1 MRSLYTSVTLRLGDL
16 TLHGERDVTSFM
28 RTSRDPELL
37 LWAWISWRDALG
49 PPLRP
54 LFARTVEV
62 ANVAARRGGYPD
74 MGTAW
79 QDELDF
85 SPEEDVRTLV
95 EDLYNEVAPLYTLL
109 HARVRHSLAEQY
121 GGKVV
126 DVRQP
131 IPAHLLG
138 DLWGQ
143 NWISLIDIIL
153 REHGSLSTAAKSKED
168 NKTVREMVK
177 FWSESILG
185 DSEAPRNT
193 TCHPRSLDMFSP
205 GDYRCLVVELM
216 IMCNIQGEE
225 GQAVAYHELG
235 HIYYFQS
242 YSHQPTIFRDGANS
256 AFHETIGDTVQLS
269 AMAPACQD
277 RSKVNSYQESPQM
290 EANRRDKSSENLSSS
305 ELRHL
310 LTLALQKLPLFAFAR
325 VMDEWR
331 WGVFRG
337 ERHSPEIIS
346 TSWAEHQHC
355 RAYDSESVIP
365 EQDYNKWWWRLTL
378 QYQGL
383 APPSPRSERHFD
395 PAAKFHLAD
404 NIPFIRYFVA
414 VVAQF
419 QLHQALCET
428 SQGKVHIGGRLHTC
442 CIKGSTEAGRQLR
455 WVLSQGA
462 STSWQEILEAVT
474 GSRNLEASHLRS
486 YFSPLTSWLEREVVR
501 LNLTLGCPPSAPSPQ
516 ALRAIHNPFSFVFID
531 EKREPITAVIG

>member
-1 MRSLYTSVTLRLGDL
+1 MRSLYNSVTLSRGAL
-16 TLHGERDVTSFM
+16 TLRGERDVTSFM
-28 RTSRDPELL
+28 RSSRDPELL
-37 LWAWISWRDALG
+37 LWAWTSWRDVVG

-62 ANVAARRGGYPD
+62 ANVAARRGGYSD
-74 MGTAW
+74 MGAAW
-79 QDELDF
+79 QDELEF
-85 SPEEDVRTLV
+85 GAGVDVLAEV
-95 EDLYNEVAPLYTLL
+95 KALYNEVAPLYTLL
-109 HARVRHSLAEQY
+109 HARVRHALAEYY
-121 GGKVV
+121 GEGVV
-126 DVRQP
+126 AASLP
-131 IPAHLLG
+131 IPAYLLG

-143 NWISLIDIIL
+143 NWIGIL
-153 REHGSLSTAAKSKED
+153 DMILPEENNRSNASTSGEGK
-168 NKTVREMVK
+168 KTVRDMVKEGEKFFLGLGFPPLSKK

-185 DSEAPRNT
+185 DSEAPGNT
-193 TCHPRSLDMFSP
+193 TCHPRSLDMFSKD
-205 GDYRCLVVELM
+205 DYRM

-269 AMAPACQD
+269 AMTPACQS
-277 RSKVNSYQESPQM
+277 RSKVSGYQVPPQT
-290 EANRRDKSSENLSSS
+290 EANSRDSSNLSVR

-310 LTLALQKLPLFAFAR
+310 LTQALQKLPLFAFAR

-331 WGVFRG
+331 WAVFRG
-337 ERHSPEIIS
+337 E
-346 TSWAEHQHC
+346 
-355 RAYDSESVIP
+355 IP

-383 APPSPRSERHFD
+383 APPAARSELHFD

-419 QLHQALCET
+419 QLHRGLCEA
-428 SQGKVHIGGRLHTC
+428 SQGKGGNGGRLHAC
-442 CIKGSTEAGRQLR
+442 CIKGSKKAGRLLR
-455 WVLSQGA
+455 WALSQGA

-474 GSRNLEASHLRS
+474 GSKKLEASHLKI
-486 YFSPLTSWLEREVVR
+486 YFAPLTSWLEEEVEK
-501 LNLTLGCPPSAPSPQ
+501 LNLTLGW
-516 ALRAIHNPFSFVFID
+516 
-531 EKREPITAVIG
+531 